1 MSSVWREV
9 PILVIS
15 YNRPD
20 VLSALLDRLKELG
33 TKRIYVAIDGPKPS
47 SDRDINLVEE
57 TRFIAS
63 DIDWTD
69 ETHYLFQ
76 PTNLG
81 CGLGVKT
88 ALDWFFSQVSEGII
102 LEDDIFPGDD
112 FLPFC
117 SDLLSRYRHDPQ
129 VFAISGFS
137 PVPSNVLTFPD
148 LRFRFSAITQIWGW
162 ATWARSWSLYRYELT
177 SWRKTFSF
185 WDRLQVMERRLSVLQ
200 FWSDTFDMVRDGK
213 LDTWDFQLAFAQLR
227 SAKVTA
233 TSNVNLVENRGF
245 GPDATHTKE
254 AQFDFPIAKT
264 RFTHGDASLVVDHGA
279 DMWMYRN
286 FYGVS
291 LRSALARM
299 ADRHVRQRMRT

>member
-1 MSSVWREV
+1 MSCVWREV

-15 YNRPD
+15 YNRPA
-20 VLSALLDRLKELG
+20 VLRSLIDRLRELG
-33 TKRIYVAIDGPKPS
+33 AKRIYVAIDGPKPN
-47 SDRDINLVEE
+47 SDEDFKLVES
-57 TRFIAS
+57 TRTIARN
-63 DIDWTD
+63 INWTD
-69 ETHYLFQ
+69 ETHCLFQ
-76 PTNLG
+76 PANLG

-88 ALDWFFSQVSEGII
+88 ALDWFFSHVSEGII

-117 SDLLSRYRHDPQ
+117 SDLLSRYRHDPR

-137 PVPSNVLTFPD
+137 PVPSRVLASPEF
-148 LRFRFSAITQIWGW
+148 RYRFSAITQIWGW
-162 ATWARSWSLYRYELT
+162 ATWARSWKLYSYDLT

-185 WDRLQVMERRLSVLQ
+185 WDRFQVMESQLSVVQ
-200 FWSDTFDMVRDGK
+200 FWSDAFDLVRDGK
-213 LDTWDFQLAFAQLR
+213 LDTWDYQLAFAQLR

-245 GPDATHTKE
+245 GPDATHTRD
-254 AQFDFPIAKT
+254 ARFDFPISNA

-279 DMWMYRN
+279 DMWMYKN

-291 LRSALARM
+291 LRTALARL
-299 ADRHVRQRMRT
+299 ADRHIRQRLRT